1 MLPRPAKYL
10 LRIDDLC
17 PTVSRVPWQ
26 RFAALIEEFNVRPI
40 LAVVPEN
47 HDPDLKKSPPD
58 SQFWEQM
65 RVMES
70 MGAAIGLHGYR
81 HLCAGRGTSLL
92 PLHRI
97 SEFAGADP
105 CTQREW
111 IRAGLKILRGHGLT
125 PEIWVA
131 PRHGFDRNTLAAL
144 RAEGIPALSDGLA
157 RFPFTRAGLTWI
169 PQQLW
174 APLEKPNG
182 VWTICMHPNTAGD
195 AEIEQLRT
203 FLRGHA
209 NQFTSVNRVLAMPG
223 LAELRPPERLYEL
236 LALWRVQAS
245 RFSKQ
250 LRLDNSP

>member
-1 MLPRPAKYL
+1 
-10 LRIDDLC
+10 
-17 PTVSRVPWQ
+17 
-26 RFAALIEEFNVRPI
+26 
-40 LAVVPEN
+40 
-47 HDPDLKKSPPD
+47 
-58 SQFWEQM
+58 
-65 RVMES
+65 
-70 MGAAIGLHGYR
+70 
-81 HLCAGRGTSLL
+81 
-92 PLHRI
+92 
-97 SEFAGADP
+97 
-105 CTQREW
+105 
-111 IRAGLKILRGHGLT
+111 
-125 PEIWVA
+125 VA